1 MATSDEDD
9 GFNAFLA
16 FLQSDTKDIGE
27 VEKEPAQSKAASSN
41 DSAEKEKQ
49 QEVHVAEQPN
59 IEKIEDKTQSS
70 SSSLQNDTTDDKADE
85 KGFLDFLSFV
95 YDVPL
100 EPGERKEETPK
111 GNGQTKDQLQN
122 EENEAWVPIESHTK
136 STVGKPNSDTEDI
149 VATSKKIMK
158 EIIASDEDASRQK
171 IRYMIMELGML
182 FSLAGADD
190 SGGSKV
196 ANIFVC
202 LKNDATKGKVPLA

>member
-1 MATSDEDD
+1 MATSGDDD

-59 IEKIEDKTQSS
+59 IEKIEDKAQST
-70 SSSLQNDTTDDKADE
+70 SSSLQNDTTGDKADE

-100 EPGERKEETPK
+100 EPEEQKEDAPK
-111 GNGQTKDQLQN
+111 SNRQQEQLQN
-122 EENEAWVPIESHTK
+122 EDSEAWVPIESHTK
-136 STVGKPNSDTEDI
+136 SNTEDI

-158 EIIASDEDASRQK
+158 EIIASDEDATRQK
-171 IRYMIMELGML
+171 NKYMIMELGML

-196 ANIFVC
+196 ANIFIC
-202 LKNDATKGKVPLA
+202 LKNDATKGKVPLD